1 MRIALYGIG
10 GLYNYGCEAIVRGT
24 VSIIRQIAS
33 DVQIVYYSK
42 RADEDRIKIVDLGI
56 ETIQLKMEY
65 SIVSIFLNWIG
76 RRINLPYR
84 FGESGFKQV
93 VDNSDIIVSIG
104 GDIYTIPKYV
114 RSKRKYTYYRSL
126 VQFGEYALRKNKKLI
141 IFGASIGPFGEYKP
155 AKNYFLN
162 HLKKID

>member
-56 ETIQLKMEY
+56 ETIQLNG
-65 SIVSIFLNWIG
+65 IFYCFYFFELDW
-76 RRINLPYR
+76 
-84 FGESGFKQV
+84 S
-93 VDNSDIIVSIG
+93 
-104 GDIYTIPKYV
+104 
-114 RSKRKYTYYRSL
+114 
-126 VQFGEYALRKNKKLI
+126 KNKFAI
-141 IFGASIGPFGEYKP
+141 SIWGIWF
-155 AKNYFLN
+155 
-162 HLKKID
+162 